1 MQRMTDTPWLGDT
14 CSLVDAYRSGDR
26 TPLEEL
32 DATLAA
38 IERSE
43 LNAFSFLDPEPAR
56 EAAREA
62 DVSLPFGGV
71 PLGVKELDA
80 VAGWPMTEA
89 SIPLKDEIADRDSTK
104 VTRMR
109 EAGAIPF
116 GLTTSS
122 EFGGIN
128 LTCTKLNGATRN
140 PWNLEHTPGGSSG
153 GSAAAVAGGLL
164 TIATGGDGG
173 GSIRIPTGFTGLPG
187 LKATYGRIPK
197 GPNMVLA
204 SLTAVSG
211 CLSRSVRDIAR
222 YFDVANGFDARD
234 PYSLPRVEG
243 WEAGLGS
250 YRDSLWGKKVAIA
263 FDLGTA
269 VVADDVRAVVEDA
282 AHALARDAGFQIVDI
297 PVKLP
302 ELSYEWALAGLSE
315 IVMLLGDR
323 YPACED
329 DLTLEIAFG
338 LKIAHQ
344 VYNIEARG
352 RIEAQRILTNETM
365 AALFEEVD
373 FVFASTNPDVAFG
386 AEGPLPH
393 QVGTTTVSPGNNGAL
408 TIPSNIF
415 GNPAMQIPAG
425 QVRGLPV
432 GLQVLAPHHH
442 EHQLLDLALLVE
454 HERPWAL
461 TAPGSPR

>member
-1 MQRMTDTPWLGDT
+1 MADAPWSGDAT
-14 CSLVDAYRSGDR
+14 SLVDAFRAGERS
-26 TPLEEL
+26 PLEEL

-38 IERSE
+38 IERSD
-43 LNAFSFLDPEPAR
+43 LNAFSYLDPEPAR
-56 EAAREA
+56 EAARTA
-62 DVSLPFGGV
+62 DVAQPWGGLPI
-71 PLGVKELDA
+71 GVKELDA
-80 VAGWPMTEA
+80 VAGWPATEA
-89 SIPLKDEIADRDSTK
+89 SIPLKDEVSPHDSTL
-104 VTRMR
+104 VTRLR
-109 EAGAIPF
+109 ASGAIPF

-140 PWNLEHTPGGSSG
+140 PWNREHTPGGSSG
-153 GSAAAVAGGLL
+153 GSAAAVAGGLATL
-164 TIATGGDGG
+164 CTGGDGG

-187 LKATYGRIPK
+187 LKNTYGRIPK

-204 SLTAVSG
+204 SLTAVTG

-222 YFDVANGFDARD
+222 YTDVTNGFDPRD

-250 YRDSLWGKKVAIA
+250 SRDALRGKRAVIA
-263 FDLGTA
+263 CDLGTA

-282 AHALARDAGFQIVDI
+282 AAALARDAGFELVDV

-302 ELSYEWALAGLSE
+302 ELSYEWALSGLSE

-323 YPACED
+323 YPACEE

-338 LKIAHQ
+338 MKIAHEI
-344 VYNIEARG
+344 YDIDARG
-352 RIEAQRILTNETM
+352 RIEAQRITTNETM
-365 AALFEEVD
+365 AELFEQVD

-393 QVGTTTVSPGNNGAL
+393 QVDGTTVGPGNNGAL
-408 TIPSNIF
+408 TIPSNIY
-415 GNPAMQIPAG
+415 GNPAIQIPAG
-425 QVRGLPV
+425 SVRGLPV
-432 GLQVLAPHHH
+432 GLQVLAPHHC
-442 EHQLLDLALLVE
+442 EPLLLDLALRAARA
-454 HERPWAL
+454 RPWPL
-461 TAPGSPR
+461 TAPGSPL